1 MSTKRIVAVII
12 SLLNAVLF
20 VGLFLPLYEGE
31 NVLSGYA
38 PYSYIITAF
47 AILGMVTCILNKKVE
62 MNYLTSGALIL
73 NVGGTLLNNILEGN
87 SFAPG
92 LGFWVYLIDGFL
104 LLGVTFGYGVLA
116 GPAGPP
122 RPPRPPKPPKQKA
135 TQVVGG
141 QGNPTSN
148 TNGIV
153 QQTNSLNMN
162 MPVNNFQ
169 SLPVQQV
176 EKEKA
181 PMDLLLGGPQQPNS
195 ATAHMSELGLHSINI
210 TQDNLQG
217 IDPNAVQAAPAPGGV
232 PITNVSQ
239 QVPSAFPTNITQAPP
254 VIQQAPAPGADV
266 QQQMQQQVGQM
277 QQQPVQQQLPPQPRP
292 DLLAGSAMSGQMDN
306 SPFNPQPPQGPGQF
320 I

>member
-1 MSTKRIVAVII
+1 MSTKRIMAVII
-12 SLLNAVLF
+12 ALLNAVLF

-38 PYSYIITAF
+38 PYSYIIIGLAV
-47 AILGMVTCILNKKVE
+47 IGMITCILNKKVE
-62 MNYLTSGALIL
+62 LNYLTSGALIL
-73 NVGGTLLNNILEGN
+73 YVGGTFLNNVLEGN

-104 LLGVTFGYGVLA
+104 LLAVVFGHGMIG
-116 GPAGPP
+116 GPASA
-122 RPPRPPKPPKQKA
+122 PKVKTKPVKA
-135 TQVVGG
+135 QPVKGG
-141 QGNPTSN
+141 QGNPTTN

-169 SLPVQQV
+169 SLPVTQV

-181 PMDLLLGGPQQPNS
+181 PMDLLLGGAQPNS

-210 TQDNLQG
+210 TQDNLNG
-217 IDPNAVQAAPAPGGV
+217 IDPNAQAQAQAPQGGV
-232 PITNVSQ
+232 PITNVAQQ

-254 VIQQAPAPGADV
+254 VIQQAPAPAPGVDI
-266 QQQMQQQVGQM
+266 QQQMQQPAGAVP
-277 QQQPVQQQLPPQPRP
+277 QQPVQQQIPPQPRP
-292 DLLAGSAMSGQMDN
+292 DLLAGSAMSGQLDN
-306 SPFNPQPPQGPGQF
+306 SPFHPQPPQGPGQF
-320 I
+320 L